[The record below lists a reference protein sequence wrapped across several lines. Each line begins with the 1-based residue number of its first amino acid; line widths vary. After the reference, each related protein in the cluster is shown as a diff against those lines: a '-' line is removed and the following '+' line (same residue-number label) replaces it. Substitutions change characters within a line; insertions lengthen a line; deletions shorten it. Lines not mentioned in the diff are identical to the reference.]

1 MQSFIVFCFKNP
13 LYSFLTICFLMNI
26 WLFLHLLRTHLEER
40 QELLIFV
47 NTILSCIYLSFVN
60 LILPNVGL
68 EVLIIYAME
77 GISAVLWLLIKII
90 RFIKKKKKARIIIRK
105 NRKRLLLVFYIF
117 PIVFYT
123 ILLAS
128 DLAIIYHATPGRL
141 IKCKEGEWMNTTYT
155 YYALTDHCIQKLR
168 TGIGH
173 VLEDNSD
180 YTRVKEKTYEIIL
193 KEHTQNIDKQD
204 KENVEE
210 IVEDMRE
217 KKIDSESIDIF
228 AYNGYYLVYTDSSNE
243 YTIYYGAKYL
253 GKVGMSVEEMWEMK

>member
-1 MQSFIVFCFKNP
+1 
-13 LYSFLTICFLMNI
+13 
-26 WLFLHLLRTHLEER
+26 
-40 QELLIFV
+40 
-47 NTILSCIYLSFVN
+47 
-60 LILPNVGL
+60 
-68 EVLIIYAME
+68 
-77 GISAVLWLLIKII
+77 
-90 RFIKKKKKARIIIRK
+90 
-105 NRKRLLLVFYIF
+105 
-117 PIVFYT
+117 
-123 ILLAS
+123 
-128 DLAIIYHATPGRL
+128 
-141 IKCKEGEWMNTTYT
+141 MNTTYT

-193 KEHTQNIDKQD
+193 KEHTPNIDKQD

-217 KKIDSESIDIF
+217 KNIDSESIDIF

-243 YTIYYGAKYL
+243 YTIYYRAKYL